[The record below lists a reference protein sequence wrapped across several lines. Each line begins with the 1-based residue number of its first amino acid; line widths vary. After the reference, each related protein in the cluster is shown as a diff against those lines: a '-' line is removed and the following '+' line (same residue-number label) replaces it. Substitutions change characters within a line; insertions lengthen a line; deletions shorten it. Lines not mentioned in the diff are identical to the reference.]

1 MGEVEAWIR
10 ERNKAG
16 GESGVMLVQ
25 LRQGLR
31 SWSQGTGQSYLV
43 WLLLVMWVMCFI
55 AECFCVQFHSA
66 SDSQSS
72 GVGLLVFSK
81 SRCWEGYVEG

>member
-1 MGEVEAWIR
+1 MDQR
-10 ERNKAG
+10 E
-16 GESGVMLVQ
+16 E
-25 LRQGLR
+25 QGRRRVWGDVGSASPGPTLMV
-31 SWSQGTGQSYLV
+31 TGHWAVILM